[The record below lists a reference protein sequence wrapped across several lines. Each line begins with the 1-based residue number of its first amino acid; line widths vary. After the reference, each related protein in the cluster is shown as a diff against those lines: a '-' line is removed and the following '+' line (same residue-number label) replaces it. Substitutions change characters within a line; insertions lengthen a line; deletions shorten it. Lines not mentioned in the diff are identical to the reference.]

1 MGVSAG
7 FAPLAFGTETDG
19 SIVLPANRAALYGI
33 KPTVGSVSA
42 VGIIPVAPKSM
53 DSVGVMAK
61 SVWDLAAGLGAIVDD
76 KGAGSRYLEALQK
89 GGLTGW
95 EGLKIGVMD
104 RSVFWDPKT
113 TGEYVRPLTVHGTSL
128 TVGLTCHTTFRLWK
142 HP

>member
-19 SIVLPANRAALYGI
+19 SIVRPASRAALYGI

-61 SVWDLAAGLGAIVDD
+61 SVWDLATGLGAIVDD
-76 KGAGSRYLEALQK
+76 EGASSRYLTALQK

-113 TGEYVRPLTVHGTSL
+113 TGEYVRLPIAHKKLLTI
-128 TVGLTCHTTFRLWK
+128 GLTCHTALRLWK
-142 HP
+142 NP

>member
-7 FAPLAFGTETDG
+7 FAPIAFGTETDG
-19 SIVLPANRAALYGI
+19 SIVLPASRAALYGI

-61 SVWDLAAGLGAIVDD
+61 SVWDLATGLGAIVDD
-76 KGAGSRYLEALQK
+76 EGAGSRYLEALRR

-95 EGLKIGVMD
+95 GELNIGVMD

-113 TGEYVRPLTVHGTSL
+113 TGEYVRLPSTRHHLLQG
-128 TVGLTCHTTFRLWK
+128 
-142 HP
+142 